1 MSIINDEM
9 KGTADYAINASKER
23 FKIELDFSEQSVAQ
37 LDIILERLY
46 WGFYSQ
52 PKDRGE
58 GGLVFQTAI
67 IWGSYLGEYMRRKWG
82 GTWMLNGKDRVLSI
96 INIEFSPINLVYQK
110 ITTHPEYSVK
120 NYLNETEKIINNTP
134 VIYPQPQQHLAENV
148 GQPAKKIP
156 SKQTKKTKIKDKR
169 LIYILASIGAI
180 LLVIVSCV
188 GGYMLIRTSGV
199 SAVGFPV
206 SASITSTDTPIVA
219 TLETATSSPE
229 ITQIPTQT
237 TLPTSTPIPTF
248 TPLPSFTPSQTFTQI
263 FTSTP
268 TETSTPIIPR
278 RTRTPSPTTGPG
290 DRTNTPIPPTV
301 PQNPTATKSP
311 QTSAT
316 VPPQPTATKTPQP
329 TATVAQPT
337 ATKTPQPT
345 ATVPQPTAT
354 TRPQPTI
361 TPVPV
366 VIDSCDVNPSTVPI
380 GQSVTITFIVH
391 FSAPGYGFDAE
402 VNNGF
407 NGEGG
412 CHGDD
417 SGNGVAYCDG
427 SSGELPAGASGI
439 ATLSSSVGDCVVG
452 FSSR

>member
-1 MSIINDEM
+1 MSSINDEM
-9 KGTADYAINASKER
+9 KGTAEYAIKASKER
-23 FKIELDFSEQSVAQ
+23 FNSELDFSEQSVAQ
-37 LDIILERLY
+37 LDKILERIY

-82 GTWMLNGKDRVLSI
+82 GTWILNGKDRVLSI

-120 NYLNETEKIINNTP
+120 NYLNETEKLLNNTP
-134 VIYPQPQQHLAENV
+134 VLYPQPQQHLAEHV

-156 SKQTKKTKIKDKR
+156 IKQPKRTKTKDKR

-180 LLVIVSCV
+180 LLFIVTCA
-188 GGYMLIRTSGV
+188 GGYMIYRTIGV
-199 SAVGFPV
+199 SAVGFPI
-206 SASITSTDTPIVA
+206 SPSITNTDTPTIA
-219 TLETATSSPE
+219 TLETATSTPE
-229 ITQIPTQT
+229 STQTPTET

-263 FTSTP
+263 LTLTP
-268 TETSTPIIPR
+268 TETATLIIPT
-278 RTRTPSPTTGPG
+278 RTRTASPTYVRSNP
-290 DRTNTPIPPTV
+290 TNTPIPPTAP
-301 PQNPTATKSP
+301 PQSTATKPP
-311 QTSAT
+311 QPTAT
-316 VPPQPTATKTPQP
+316 VPPQPTATKP
-329 TATVAQPT
+329 
-337 ATKTPQPT
+337 PQPT
-345 ATVPQPTAT
+345 ATVPQPPTAT

-366 VIDSCDVNPSTVPI
+366 VINSCDVNPSTVPI
-380 GQSVTITFIVH
+380 GQSVAIIFMVR
-391 FSAPGYGFDAE
+391 FSAPGYGFDAD

-417 SGNGVAYCDG
+417 SGGGVAYCEG

-452 FSSR
+452 FSSK